1 MLVLTRKTQERIQI
15 GDNVTITVVR
25 IKGNTVRV
33 GIEAPQE
40 VRVVRGELAEKESV
54 DTSAGD
60 THEAGVTA
68 ASMEDDAV
76 EGTAHLSVAD
86 RGATGVSSEG
96 TRMPAMRVVSET
108 AYAV

>member
-40 VRVVRGELAEKESV
+40 IRVVRGELAEREKADAS
-54 DTSAGD
+54 SGD
-60 THEAGVTA
+60 SREAGQAA
-68 ASMEDDAV
+68 ASLEDDAV
-76 EGTAHLSVAD
+76 AGTTRLSVVGRSA
-86 RGATGVSSEG
+86 RSVSVAGIGIPPVRPE
-96 TRMPAMRVVSET
+96 SET